1 MARCTP
7 DTRIA
12 IEGVVSD
19 LRGLGH
25 ELELSDLFRS
35 FEMQKQANLDFI
47 QKRKTAFSPPP
58 GGSMHEAGRAM
69 DISLESMGVPLAKFW
84 EIAKGRGFFPIIAT
98 PDTKLSES
106 WHFDL
111 RGSHAGVYEYV
122 QSGKAGAHLAPY
134 TQMAQSGITAIGV
147 QLETVP
153 DQDIAWVQGTLIRL
167 GFDPGR
173 IDGVQGDRTNN
184 ALKDAGVDVQDPVT
198 GLSNLLQSMFPL
210 EYPKAAGTT
219 GS

>member
-1 MARCTP
+1 
-7 DTRIA
+7 
-12 IEGVVSD
+12 
-19 LRGLGH
+19 
-25 ELELSDLFRS
+25 
-35 FEMQKQANLDFI
+35 
-47 QKRKTAFSPPP
+47 
-58 GGSMHEAGRAM
+58 
-69 DISLESMGVPLAKFW
+69 
-84 EIAKGRGFFPIIAT
+84 
-98 PDTKLSES
+98 
-106 WHFDL
+106 
-111 RGSHAGVYEYV
+111 
-122 QSGKAGAHLAPY
+122 
-134 TQMAQSGITAIGV
+134 MAQSGITAIGV